1 LNLGIKVTLKSI
13 VVVVVVDDDYSFK
26 FQKWAVRYN
35 VVVDKKV
42 ANVMINQAYYLIIL
56 NLLKR

>member
-13 VVVVVVDDDYSFK
+13 VVVVAIDDDYSFK